1 MDRRGPSVGRFT
13 YSVIVD
19 CDAGAMTSAR
29 VFDVGL
35 VCAHLYSVW
44 RQGVKF
50 LGTFNCC
57 LETGSGVSK
66 VSLFPAS
73 THESLSEFVFGFGK
87 S

>member
-1 MDRRGPSVGRFT
+1 MGRFPH
-13 YSVIVD
+13 SVIVD
-19 CDAGAMTSAR
+19 CEAGAMAGAR

-44 RQGVKF
+44 RQDVKF
-50 LGTFNCC
+50 QRTFNCC

-73 THESLSEFVFGFGK
+73 TLAIESFSKFMLGFGK